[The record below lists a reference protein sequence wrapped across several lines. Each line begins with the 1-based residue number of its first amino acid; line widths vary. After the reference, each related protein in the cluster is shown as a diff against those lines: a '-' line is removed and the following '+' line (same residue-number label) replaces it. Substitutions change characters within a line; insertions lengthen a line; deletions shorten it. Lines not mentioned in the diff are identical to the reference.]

1 MLATSTPRPSCP
13 VCHIYISSC
22 AFILQSTHTFVVFSY
37 KRPQRCCRVAV
48 ARSNCLSAC
57 LCVLTGALL
66 DPYRCCN
73 LNLAASTVSPVLPR
87 DTKFG
92 GGGRVVE
99 RQMMDMMDRHKRALG
114 EKMVSL
120 LLIILALMIKRVRSP
135 LLVRNKRFQLPRIV
149 LHEAAFWL
157 SQPVICS
164 AAQTCRL
171 TLFWWLALAGQ
182 LSI

>member
-37 KRPQRCCRVAV
+37 KRLQRCCRVAV

-99 RQMMDMMDRHKRALG
+99 RQMMDMMDRHKRAVG
-114 EKMVSL
+114 EKMGAL
-120 LLIILALMIKRVRSP
+120 LLIILVLMIKRVCSP

-149 LHEAAFWL
+149 LHEAAF
-157 SQPVICS
+157 
-164 AAQTCRL
+164 
-171 TLFWWLALAGQ
+171 
-182 LSI
+182 